1 MLDIITL
8 CIDTRVST
16 SYDGVCVWGVCVG
29 GVRVR
34 VRVRE
39 AVESICRY
47 ILQQIDHQS
56 QYNFLLAILVGLG
69 SN

>member
-1 MLDIITL
+1 MMV
-8 CIDTRVST
+8 CVC
-16 SYDGVCVWGVCVG
+16 GVCVGG